1 MISYVLIFIFSL
13 ISVVFFFKNRKLTE
27 TLKVSNNLNEKLL
40 KAYEKSINER
50 EAKS

>member
-1 MISYVLIFIFSL
+1 MISYVLIFIL